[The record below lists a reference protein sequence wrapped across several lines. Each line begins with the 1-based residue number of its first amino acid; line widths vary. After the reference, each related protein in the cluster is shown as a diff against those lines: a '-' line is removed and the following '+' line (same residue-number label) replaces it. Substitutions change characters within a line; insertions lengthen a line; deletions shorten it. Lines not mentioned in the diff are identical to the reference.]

1 MEKNQISSVKVE
13 EVIAIRTVTGDG
25 AEKSPY
31 TAVIQYWTKSGKMIG
46 QLRDFLNRFQI
57 MFTFQIENDSRHSYI
72 YAFF

>member
-46 QLRDFLNRFQI
+46 QLRDFSDSFSNNVHVSNRK
-57 MFTFQIENDSRHSYI
+57 R
-72 YAFF
+72 